1 MKFLCSASLMSLF
14 TLALSK
20 CKYVCPGGYEITEEK
35 LLVVTDKVDRNPKKK
50 HDTIW
55 KTETSI
61 HVMFDLEKTKINNT
75 EYLITGQIYTPKN
88 ITWLYE
94 TEIETGKKSY
104 CDIIEVNEEDE
115 LSYDESFEAELSD
128 DESEEKDLSD
138 DEFEEKDLSDDES
151 EEDLSELK
159 SKTN

>member
-1 MKFLCSASLMSLF
+1 EA
-14 TLALSK
+14 
-20 CKYVCPGGYEITEEK
+20 
-35 LLVVTDKVDRNPKKK
+35 
-50 HDTIW
+50 
-55 KTETSI
+55 
-61 HVMFDLEKTKINNT
+61 